1 MAIRDWEMGTFL
13 ISITVASI
21 HGAAAGNEECPH
33 FPHFRAQFT
42 RVGVRI
48 AHITANRFRTA
59 STVVRRAVLQNSVKS
74 AMVSTTSPET

>member
-21 HGAAAGNEECPH
+21 HGAAAGNEEC
-33 FPHFRAQFT
+33 PHFRAQFT